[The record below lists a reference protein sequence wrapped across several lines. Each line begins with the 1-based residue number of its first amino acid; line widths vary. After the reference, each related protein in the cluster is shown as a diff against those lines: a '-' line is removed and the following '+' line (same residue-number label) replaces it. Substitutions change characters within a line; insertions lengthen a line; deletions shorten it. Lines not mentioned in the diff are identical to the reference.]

1 MTGTWV
7 AVLGSCAVAYG
18 LKASGYVVPQRLLDK
33 PLIRAAAALF
43 PVALLSA
50 LLGLQTLMTK
60 THIHVDARVPAVAAA
75 IIALRLRWPFL
86 AVVAVAATVAALIRA
101 LGWMP

>member
-1 MTGTWV
+1 MSGTWA

-33 PLIRAAAALF
+33 PLVRAAAALF

-50 LLGLQTLMTK
+50 LLGLQTLISRGDF
-60 THIHVDARVPAVAAA
+60 HIDARVPALAAA
-75 IIALRLRWPFL
+75 AVALRLRWPFL
-86 AVVAVAATVAALIRA
+86 AVVGVAAAVAALLRA
-101 LGWMP
+101 VGWMP